1 MISNIPEELVLQSS
15 DEIFYEKY
23 NQAKKSEKIFSAF
36 INSLNKA
43 EIISKLLFVP
53 EIKESVPEILPEET
67 FFGTDKK
74 QTIVV
79 RKHPTGTPVFYH
91 SHEFL
96 ELFYVL
102 KGHSDQVING
112 INFNMIQGD
121 ICIIPPNVKHSLS
134 VFDQS
139 IILNIL
145 IRKTTFENIFHNFL
159 CTKNIFSAFILD
171 NLYST
176 KASEYLIFHT
186 KPQSQVEN
194 LILEMYNENK
204 LHDAY
209 SQDVM
214 PILLHRLFVE
224 ILRTSE
230 NDYELPPNVNKDSL
244 LRFELIQYI
253 QDSYKEAS
261 LENLAD
267 DFKLTPQYASK
278 LIKQLTGKTF
288 SQILLNIRMQKACS
302 LLQDTKIPVGDIAF
316 EVGYANPEHFI
327 RLFKREFSIT
337 PGEYR
342 NRNCISV

>member
-1 MISNIPEELVLQSS
+1 MISNIPEELILQSS
-15 DEIFYEKY
+15 DETFYEKY
-23 NQAKKSEKIFSAF
+23 NQAKKTKETFSAF
-36 INSLNKA
+36 IQSLNKD
-43 EIISKLLFVP
+43 EIVSKLLFVP
-53 EIKESVPEILPEET
+53 EIKESIPDVLPEET
-67 FFGTDKK
+67 FFGLSKK
-74 QTIVV
+74 QTIVI
-79 RKHPTGTPVFYH
+79 RKHPRGTPVFYH

-112 INFNMIQGD
+112 IDFNMAQGD

-134 VFDQS
+134 VFDDS

-145 IRKTTFENIFHNFL
+145 VRKTTFENIFHNFL

-176 KASEYLIFHT
+176 KASDYLIFHT
-186 KPQSQVEN
+186 KPQSQVQN
-194 LILEMYNENK
+194 LILELYKENN
-204 LHDAY
+204 LQDFY

-230 NDYELPPNVNKDSL
+230 ADYELPPNVNKDSL

-261 LENLAD
+261 LDNLAEN
-267 DFKLTPQYASK
+267 FKLTPQYASK
-278 LIKQLTGKTF
+278 LIRQLTGKTF
-288 SQILLNIRMQKACS
+288 SQILLNIRMQRACT
-302 LLQDTKIPVGDIAF
+302 LLQDTKIPIGDIAF
-316 EVGYANPEHFI
+316 EIGYANPEHFI

-342 NRNCISV
+342 NQNKS